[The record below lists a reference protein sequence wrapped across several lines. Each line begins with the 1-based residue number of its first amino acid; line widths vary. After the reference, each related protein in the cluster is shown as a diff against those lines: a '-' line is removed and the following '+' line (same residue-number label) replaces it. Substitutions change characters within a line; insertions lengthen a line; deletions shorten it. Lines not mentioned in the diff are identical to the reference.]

1 MKSKRSTASSQLL
14 ILIMAAVV
22 LAVMI
27 QAAQAQTTS
36 TTSASTPTLAQA
48 TSNQG
53 NFQNSTSNQAQV
65 IQISMPQKSL
75 GRRLLENTTLSYYQQ
90 FLGPTAAGDSTETYN
105 IFQEGI
111 DDPGT
116 GRAPLQSF
124 HAVNLRHQLNTDWA
138 IGATLSA
145 VNGYTDEVENK
156 GRNGGTVT
164 NTPDSQF
171 FNARAY
177 VSLPPLRLKPGT
189 LFTTL
194 SYEAPTSTI
203 SRNDNMRYGW
213 VASQSFA
220 FNLPDLR
227 WTAGVTGQ
235 IYRIYYESNTPTPKC
250 SPGFVCN
257 PVALQTMIISGGPYV
272 NYRFNDR
279 WMLGSIVTLDWDQR
293 GVQSGSREFNN
304 NLPHRGR
311 VNLTYFPQ
319 QVKYLQSVGVFS
331 QALLK
336 FRPETTAF
344 GADFSVR
351 F

>member
-1 MKSKRSTASSQLL
+1 MKSKRSTFSSQFL
-14 ILIMAAVV
+14 ILMMAAIV
-22 LAVMI
+22 LLVMV
-27 QAAQAQTTS
+27 QAARAQSTS
-36 TTSASTPTLAQA
+36 TRSTPTLAQA

-53 NFQNSTSNQAQV
+53 SFQNSTSNQAQV
-65 IQISMPQKSL
+65 LQISMPQKSL
-75 GRRLLENTTLSYYQQ
+75 GTRLLENTSLSYYQQ
-90 FLGPTAAGDSTETYN
+90 FLGPTAAGSGSETYN
-105 IFQEGI
+105 VFQEGV

-138 IGATLSA
+138 VGATLSA
-145 VNGYTDEVENK
+145 VNGYTDRVDNK
-156 GRNGGTVT
+156 GKNGTTVS
-164 NTPDSQF
+164 NDGDSEF

-177 VSLPPLRLKPGT
+177 VSLPSWKFNLGT
-189 LFTTL
+189 LFTTV
-194 SYEAPTSTI
+194 SYEHPTSSI
-203 SRNDNMRYGW
+203 SKEDEMKWGW
-213 VASQSFA
+213 VLGQSFA

-227 WTAGVTGQ
+227 WTAGLMGQ
-235 IYRIYYESNTPTPKC
+235 VYRIYYKNNSPTPRC
-250 SPGFVCN
+250 APGFVCQ

-279 WMLGSIVTLDWDQR
+279 WMLGSVVTLDYDQR
-293 GVQSGSREFNN
+293 GVQAGSREFNN

-319 QVKYLQSVGVFS
+319 QIKYLQSVGLFS

-344 GADFSVR
+344 GADFSVK